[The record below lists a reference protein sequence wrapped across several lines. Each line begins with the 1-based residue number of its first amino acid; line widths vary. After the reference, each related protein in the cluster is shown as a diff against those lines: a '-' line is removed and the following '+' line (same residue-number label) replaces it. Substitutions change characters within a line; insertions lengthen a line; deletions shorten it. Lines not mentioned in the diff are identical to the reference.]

1 MARGCGGRGRPLGTR
16 ARSWAAGPQDI
27 SAVIQS
33 SLIPG
38 LGPDSPRV
46 SMPWL
51 VVPLGPERLGTH
63 GRRQVGTASRRQASL
78 PVCAG
83 TRPSWG
89 SGASPAPKLACV
101 SFSFAVPAPCIRSL
115 AHPLSW
121 TLTGLDS
128 DPHSLGAVGRS

>member
-1 MARGCGGRGRPLGTR
+1 MACGCGGRGRPLGTR
-16 ARSWAAGPQDI
+16 AHSWAAGPQDI

-33 SLIPG
+33 SLVPG

-46 SMPWL
+46 STPWL
-51 VVPLGPERLGTH
+51 VVPLGPARLGTH

-78 PVCAG
+78 PVRAG
-83 TRPSWG
+83 ARPSWG
-89 SGASPAPKLACV
+89 SGASPPPPKLACV
-101 SFSFAVPAPCIRSL
+101 SFSFAVPAPCTRSP

-128 DPHSLGAVGRS
+128 DLGAEGHS